1 MANRSRNA
9 ASRHL
14 IRALESKALSQRTM
28 PERMADALVVRFGT
42 SGFFFAC
49 LIVTAVW
56 MVVNL
61 GLIPGITPFD
71 PYPFILLTMVASV
84 GAIFMTVIILVSQN
98 RHASIDTIR
107 SELLLQMIVIAERE
121 LTKTLHLIAASRG
134 SRRKTSDKEL
144 ADMLRDTDVSA
155 IERELTKQLENRK

>member
-1 MANRSRNA
+1 MANRSKHT
-9 ASRHL
+9 ASRYL

-28 PERMADALVVRFGT
+28 SERMADALVARFGT
-42 SGFFFAC
+42 SGFFFGC
-49 LIVTAVW
+49 LIVTVIW
-56 MVVNL
+56 IIINL

-84 GAIFMTVIILVSQN
+84 GAIFMTIIILVSQN

-121 LTKTLHLIAASRG
+121 LTKTLRLIAASQAG
-134 SRRKTSDKEL
+134 RRKRSDKEL

-155 IERELTKQLENRK
+155 IERELTKQLENGK